1 MVAWS
6 FIEAIAGPSCVAKIA
21 VSPVKVA
28 VVVLSDVGRSLV
40 MTGYRTGPKT
50 LPCGRPASVFLKVV
64 ISLLNSPYKSLSVR
78 FDSNVLR

>member
-6 FIEAIAGPSCVAKIA
+6 FTEAVVGSSCVAKIA
-21 VSPVKVA
+21 VSPLKVA

-40 MTGYRTGPKT
+40 LTGYRTGPET
-50 LPCGRPASVFLKVV
+50 IPCGTPASVFLKVV